1 MKEFVA
7 NKIYINETPQR
18 FSGMQLGTRMTVI
31 RMKNSALFLH
41 SPTKLTSA
49 LKKRLDELGRV
60 AIIVCT

>member
-1 MKEFVA
+1 
-7 NKIYINETPQR
+7 
-18 FSGMQLGTRMTVI
+18 MTVI

-41 SPTKLTSA
+41 SPTKLTPT